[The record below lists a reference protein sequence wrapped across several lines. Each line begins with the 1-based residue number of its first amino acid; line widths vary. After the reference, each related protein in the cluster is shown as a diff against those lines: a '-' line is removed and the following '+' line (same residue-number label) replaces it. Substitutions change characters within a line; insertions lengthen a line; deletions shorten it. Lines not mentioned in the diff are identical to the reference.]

1 MPFPLFSER
10 GIHAKKEALR
20 KAEQL
25 TVRLRTRRS
34 HILRWAV
41 GALDWYHSIWFL
53 NCSLDDYFNR
63 ADCDPDLL
71 PALRAFGEP
80 LRAVCLLRSEQAQA
94 AKVCMFGGIE
104 KPSSL
109 ANRASDRSICFRCTI
124 YCWIHAYPSF
134 LIPCLTSILYADNPM
149 IRTNLSGEASTD
161 TPKEWRQRSGKRWG
175 CRCLYHIGTFKLR
188 QFLICRTISYFIDT
202 LTARRYN
209 SDITEQEEFV
219 WLLSAA

>member
-1 MPFPLFSER
+1 MLSDHLR
-10 GIHAKKEALR
+10 MYALSAIQRKGHKRKKEALR

-34 HILRWAV
+34 HILRWAG

-80 LRAVCLLRSEQAQA
+80 LRAVCLLRTEQAQA
-94 AKVCMFGGIE
+94 AKVCMLGGVE

-109 ANRASDRSICFRCTI
+109 ADWASDRPIRFHCTI
-124 YCWIHAYPSF
+124 YCLFHAYLSF
-134 LIPCLTSILYADNPM
+134 LIPCLTSILYADNP
-149 IRTNLSGEASTD
+149 
-161 TPKEWRQRSGKRWG
+161 
-175 CRCLYHIGTFKLR
+175 
-188 QFLICRTISYFIDT
+188 
-202 LTARRYN
+202 
-209 SDITEQEEFV
+209 
-219 WLLSAA
+219 